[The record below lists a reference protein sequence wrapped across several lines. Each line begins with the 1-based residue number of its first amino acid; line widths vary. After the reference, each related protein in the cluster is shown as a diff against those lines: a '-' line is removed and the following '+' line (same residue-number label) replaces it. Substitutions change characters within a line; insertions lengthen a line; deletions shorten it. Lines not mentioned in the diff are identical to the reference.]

1 VSAVG
6 SEPTA
11 FLYPF
16 IDTEERDVHPLVQH
30 LASSARAKIAASR
43 ELRSATVHDRRETI
57 VAAAS
62 AVAAR
67 IVHGGRVLAFGNG
80 GSSTDADALV
90 AQLTSA
96 APDGSP
102 GLPALSLADDP
113 AILTALAN
121 DVGYDL
127 VFTRQLAGIGRT
139 ADVAVGISTSGGS
152 RNVLAALAEARRRGM
167 LTIATCGYD
176 GGEIARS
183 ADVDHCIVVASDSV
197 HRIQEVQAVVLH
209 AIAEQARALVREDRV
224 RRLLR

>member
-1 VSAVG
+1 VSTVG
-6 SEPTA
+6 TEPTA

-43 ELRSATVHDRRETI
+43 ALRAATVHDRRQAI
-57 VAAAS
+57 IAAAS
-62 AVAAR
+62 ALAAR
-67 IVHGGRVLAFGNG
+67 VLRGGRVLAFGNG

-90 AQLTSA
+90 AELSA
-96 APDGSP
+96 DQPDGSP

-127 VFTRQLAGIGRT
+127 VFTRQLAGIGRP

-152 RNVLAALAEARRRGM
+152 RNVLAGLAEARRRGM

-183 ADVDHCIVVASDSV
+183 TDVDHCIVVDSDSV

-209 AIAEQARALVREDRV
+209 AIGEQARALVRDDRV
-224 RRLLR
+224 RRQR